1 MFWFIIFVIL
11 AFIGLLIFI
20 IGPKAP
26 DTGQSLRL
34 FGFVPIFIGIPF
46 LILSMISIVG
56 PRNVGV
62 EHQFNRTTG
71 TNYDAGIVWKQP
83 WMSVEDIDTRIQ
95 PEEYKGDSCI
105 YVKIADGGRSC
116 VSLAWRWRINKE
128 NADEA
133 FKDYGKKD
141 DDIVSEVRT
150 AVVTTNLKASINEV
164 LGQFDPLGGT
174 DITPD
179 MTAEEISNI
188 TLVVVPDYVQLNKD
202 ILDNFRAKVADLGGL
217 VDIESVTVSYMTTPD
232 STQERIDR
240 IKNKILETKESLID
254 IANKNAQAQG
264 NNALS
269 KSLEDPNVLVSKCI
283 DGLISGDI
291 TNQPGFSC
299 WGPGGAV
306 VLPSAAK

>member
-1 MFWFIIFVIL
+1 MLWFIIGMIFALIALAIFAFGKDPQSGKSFRAAGFLPLIL
-11 AFIGLLIFI
+11 AVPLI
-20 IGPKAP
+20 
-26 DTGQSLRL
+26 
-34 FGFVPIFIGIPF
+34 VV
-46 LILSMISIVG
+46 SMISIVG

-71 TNYDAGIVWKQP
+71 TNHEAGIVWKKP
-83 WMSVEDIDTRIQ
+83 WVSVEDIDTRIQ
-95 PEEYKGDSCI
+95 PEEYKGEDCI

-128 NADEA
+128 NADDA

-164 LGQFDPLGGT
+164 LGQFDPLAGT
-174 DITPD
+174 DITPE
-179 MTAEEISNI
+179 MSAEQISNI
-188 TLVVVPDYVQLNKD
+188 KLVVVPDYVQLNED
-202 ILDNFRAKVADLGGL
+202 ILENFRGKVDDLGGL

-240 IKNKILETKESLID
+240 IKNKVLETKESLID

-269 KSLEDPNVLVSKCI
+269 ESLEDPNVLVSKCI
-283 DGLISGDI
+283 DGLIAGDI

-299 WGPGGAV
+299 WGPSGAV
-306 VLPSAAK
+306 VIPSAK